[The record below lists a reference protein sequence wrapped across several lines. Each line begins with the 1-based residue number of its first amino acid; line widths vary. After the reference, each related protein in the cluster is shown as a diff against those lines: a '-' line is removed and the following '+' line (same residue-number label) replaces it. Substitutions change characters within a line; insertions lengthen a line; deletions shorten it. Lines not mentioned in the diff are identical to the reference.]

1 MKDEHISPVMAM
13 LCAALC
19 CAAVLVNRRTQ
30 FDELGGVCRVDL
42 IRVVC
47 ALSSNQNVMSEK
59 LRCFVASFR
68 TRGSCRSLLQDTGCK
83 RRSYPRPD
91 YLGQDSFIKAQH
103 ADLHRALSELGAVN
117 PGLLLVRSLDSG

>member
-30 FDELGGVCRVDL
+30 FDELGGVYRVDL

-59 LRCFVASFR
+59 LRCLVASFR
-68 TRGSCRSLLQDTGCK
+68 TRGSCRSLL
-83 RRSYPRPD
+83 
-91 YLGQDSFIKAQH
+91 
-103 ADLHRALSELGAVN
+103 
-117 PGLLLVRSLDSG
+117 